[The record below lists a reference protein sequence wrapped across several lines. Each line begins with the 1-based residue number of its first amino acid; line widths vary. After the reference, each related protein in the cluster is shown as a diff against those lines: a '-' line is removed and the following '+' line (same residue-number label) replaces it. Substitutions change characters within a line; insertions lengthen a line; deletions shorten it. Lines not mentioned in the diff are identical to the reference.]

1 MYNLMLHIYIYYLN
15 TIFCLSAIHKFHP
28 KAFFNVSFYKRIH
41 STYLE
46 LAKFVFWFFFFKLYN
61 SDE

>member
-1 MYNLMLHIYIYYLN
+1 MLHIYRYYLN
-15 TIFCLSAIHKFHP
+15 TIFYLSTIHKSQS
-28 KAFFNVSFYKRIH
+28 KASFNVSFYKRIH

-46 LAKFVFWFFFFKLYN
+46 LEKNLLVFLFNSLKH

>member
-1 MYNLMLHIYIYYLN
+1 MLHIYIYYLN
-15 TIFCLSAIHKFHP
+15 TIFYLPAIHKSQS
-28 KAFFNVSFYKRIH
+28 KASFNVSFYKRIH

-46 LAKFVFWFFFFKLYN
+46 LAKILLFVFFLFNSLKH